1 MAENFAPFS
10 VRSVRSVLSVAE
22 SPQAESPPLRRLV

>member
-10 VRSVRSVLSVAE
+10 VRSVLSVAE
-22 SPQAESPPLRRLV
+22 SPRAKSPPLRRLV